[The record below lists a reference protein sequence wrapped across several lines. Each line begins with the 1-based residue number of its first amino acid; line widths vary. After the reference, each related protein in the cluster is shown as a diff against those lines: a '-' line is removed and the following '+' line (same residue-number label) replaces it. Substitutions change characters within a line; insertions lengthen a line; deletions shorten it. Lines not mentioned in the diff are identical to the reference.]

1 MQKSFQ
7 LILQHKRRVCIEVYS
22 VIYLLE
28 FKPKP
33 DEVHIRW
40 SLPIQLQ
47 TGVAWNQGIR
57 LLWGVKHFHS
67 DRAALSTP
75 HFLGVAGKDLL

>member
-1 MQKSFQ
+1 M
-7 LILQHKRRVCIEVYS
+7 YG

-33 DEVHIRW
+33 GEVRIRW

-57 LLWGVKHFHS
+57 LPWGVKRFHG
-67 DRAALSTP
+67 DRVALRTP
-75 HFLGVAGKDLL
+75 HLLSMAGKDLFVKTKNCLTFAKP